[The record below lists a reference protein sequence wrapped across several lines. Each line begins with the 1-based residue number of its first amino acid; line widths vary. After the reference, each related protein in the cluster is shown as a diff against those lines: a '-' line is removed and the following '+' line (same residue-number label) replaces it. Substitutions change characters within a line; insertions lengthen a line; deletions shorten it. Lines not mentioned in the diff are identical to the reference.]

1 MNNSALLENLQIL
14 KTIGGE
20 VFAKLTNLVGKL
32 VINKHLHRGTAHSD
46 TQNIV
51 IISYR
56 KCVLYIKHILY
67 EF

>member
-1 MNNSALLENLQIL
+1 MNNSALLENLQNL

-32 VINKHLHRGTAHSD
+32 VINKHLHQGTTHSD

-56 KCVLYIKHILY
+56 KCVLYKRILY

>member
-32 VINKHLHRGTAHSD
+32 VINKHLHQGTVHSD

-56 KCVLYIKHILY
+56 KCVLYKRILY